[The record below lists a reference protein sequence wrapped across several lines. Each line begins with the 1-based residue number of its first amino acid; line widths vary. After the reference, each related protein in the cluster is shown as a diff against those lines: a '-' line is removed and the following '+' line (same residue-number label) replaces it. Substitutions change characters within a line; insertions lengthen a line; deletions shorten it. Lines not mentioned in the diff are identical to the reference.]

1 MRDCQILFEP
11 YSFEDIQS
19 IIELKKNSLF
29 QKCVPT
35 EKQCDSDPVKLD
47 LRKKLKSVFFD
58 IIEEKA
64 LHLLSKKIS

>member
-1 MRDCQILFEP
+1 
-11 YSFEDIQS
+11 
-19 IIELKKNSLF
+19 LF

-35 EKQCDSDPVKLD
+35 EKQCGGDPAQLD